1 MDERHVPSIG
11 LRYWALFI
19 VTSVFGGH
27 MGDVVV
33 AALPIGVLGRMLVL
47 AFLLA
52 AVFVVERYDRS
63 STDAW
68 YWIAVIIIQIAAVRL
83 SDLSTVRLGFSP
95 LEVVGAL
102 AILLVTTM
110 VVARSDETHL
120 FSTLQLERPGTAAKP
135 MADVAHWLGLIV
147 ASTLGAAA
155 ADLCAVTIGVGT
167 VLSAALFSLVILIL
181 LQLQR
186 RSRPRRLHA
195 FWITTVLMR
204 ADGVA
209 IGDLMNKGPHLHV
222 SLGFSAFLSGCLTV
236 GLLLFWRQPK
246 PRPLAR

>member
-27 MGDVVV
+27 MGDLLT

-47 AFLLA
+47 AGLLA

-63 STDAW
+63 STDSW
-68 YWIAVIIIQIAAVRL
+68 YWIAAIVIQVAAVRL
-83 SDLSTVRLGFSP
+83 SDLSTIQLGFSP
-95 LEVVGAL
+95 LEVVAAL
-102 AILLVTTM
+102 ALLLMTTM

-135 MADVAHWLGLIV
+135 MADVAHWLGMIV
-147 ASTLGAAA
+147 ASTMGSAAEDLLSLSVGA
-155 ADLCAVTIGVGT
+155 GT
-167 VLSAALFSLVILIL
+167 VVSTVLFSAMVVGL
-181 LQLQR
+181 LLLQR
-186 RSRPRRLHA
+186 RSRPHRLHA
-195 FWITTVLMR
+195 FWLTTILAR

-209 IGDLMNKGPHLHV
+209 IGDLLSKGPHLHV
-222 SLGFSAFLSGCLTV
+222 GLGLSTLLSGCV
-236 GLLLFWRQPK
+236 AIGLLLFWRQPK
-246 PRPLAR
+246 SRPGGH